1 MAFRLRVRRPIGKE
15 AVRVLREQLRRA
27 EKVLTHPDD
36 SRESA
41 IHDARKEL
49 KRSRAAL
56 RLLGRPLGRK
66 RYRRG
71 NRRLRTIARRLSR
84 TRDAEARLEVVD
96 RLIERGPEGRV
107 LHRLRR
113 ELVRR
118 LDERNGPETALV
130 MGEAVDA
137 LRRFRAEVESWDLA
151 DARFC
156 DLMPGAERTYRRGRK
171 AFAAAYAEPSAES
184 FHAWRK
190 RVKDLWYHT
199 RLLVEIWPPVMKA
212 RRRELKRLSELLGED
227 HDLALM
233 AAEVECAPDLEPAGR
248 DALRR
253 LLARESDELRRQARP
268 LGLRLYAEKPVGYR
282 RRLEGAWEAVEAG
295 DLSR

>member
-1 MAFRLRVRRPIGKE
+1 MAFRLRVRKPVGKE
-15 AVRVLREQLRRA
+15 AVRVLREQLRCA
-27 EKVLTHPDD
+27 EKVLTHPDESGD
-36 SRESA
+36 SA
-41 IHDARKEL
+41 IHDARKAL
-49 KRSRAAL
+49 KKGRAAL
-56 RLLGRPLGRK
+56 RLLARPLGRK
-66 RYRRG
+66 RYRGG
-71 NRRLRTIARRLSR
+71 NRRLRTIARRLSS
-84 TRDAEARLEVVD
+84 TRDAEARLEAMD

-107 LHRLRR
+107 LRSLRR
-113 ELVRR
+113 ALARR
-118 LDERNGPETALV
+118 LDEQNGPQTAVV

-137 LRRFRAEVESWDLA
+137 LRRFLVEVESWDLA
-151 DARFC
+151 DARFG

-171 AFAAAYAEPSAES
+171 AFAAAYAEPSAET

-233 AAEVECAPDLEPAGR
+233 ASEVECARDLEPAAR

-268 LGLRLYAEKPVGYR
+268 LGLRLYAEKPDGYM
-282 RRLEGAWEAVEAG
+282 RRLVGAWEAVEAG